1 MGYRSDVMALVY
13 PSASS
18 TPSSR
23 GDLYE
28 QLKTLMNTTFKDVMD
43 EWGADSEWVD
53 RAMVLKFTISDVK
66 WYPNYS
72 AVSMFKEFL
81 SDIHHDMGYVTEFIR
96 IGEEV
101 DDVEQ
106 DFSEDATY
114 HLRVCRSIESEV

>member
-66 WYPNYS
+66 WYPGYS
-72 AVSMFKEFL
+72 SVELFTNFM
-81 SDIHHDMGYVTEFIR
+81 SDAQDLGYQTEFVR
-96 IGEEV
+96 IGEETE
-101 DDVEQ
+101 DVEQ
-106 DFSEDATY
+106 IFSADATY
-114 HLRVCRSIESEV
+114 HLRVVRSIESEV